1 MNTAENPPRKKEDEE
16 LEQFDRVPVSPETK
30 VPSYKIMDDKEKKFF
45 IANEKAK
52 IQELRGQLVET
63 FEDSRSPQEKQEAPK
78 EIIPPKKQES
88 GFRKKM
94 AKWMMTLGLVT
105 VAGTAS
111 AKTSD
116 AEKNFSDS
124 TTTSKE
130 VKHKESSV
138 SKTPKNTVPVYTQSK
153 TPEGGITPT
162 GLSNS
167 FYENEFGITES
178 DIGTLASQYGFSNN
192 SALEF
197 QSDLIDYMVEHHPD
211 AIDGVMKKYGETNK
225 GEGIQ
230 GLKDGNLGVRTAWLM
245 GLLKNGTAELMIDGK
260 KVTYSTTTPD
270 TLEGGPQ
277 PSGSEIFNT
286 SGYDKLVVLFDNS
299 PSMYNHRADL
309 AKDLKKN
316 ISSVPVEVQT
326 FTDST
331 TSSFTV
337 NNPSEASSMLEK
349 IDLKDQ
355 HKELAV
361 DVSLKKLTSMDVQ
374 TGKTKMVICT
384 DEKLQDVTQEKL
396 AQLRELASEKNVDV
410 VFSVIIEET
419 PYTLSLQDIQ
429 ESFDDVVDGLN
440 KSIQLREK
448 QITEFQQQLDQTT
461 KASEKKDLKNRIQET
476 QEEIQK
482 YRTQLASEQ
491 DLSNFDHAGK
501 SMATK

>member
-1 MNTAENPPRKKEDEE
+1 MNTSENPPRNNENEE
-16 LEQFDRVPVSPETK
+16 LERFDRGPVSPETK
-30 VPSYKIMDDKEKKFF
+30 VESYKIMDDKEKEFF

-52 IQELRGQLVET
+52 IQELRGQLVEK
-63 FEDSRSPQEKQEAPK
+63 FEDTRTNKEMQEAPVDVH
-78 EIIPPKKQES
+78 PPKKQES

-124 TTTSKE
+124 TGTSKE

-138 SKTPKNTVPVYTQSK
+138 SKTPKNTVPIYTQSK

-178 DIGTLASQYGFSNN
+178 DIGTLASQYGFSTG

-211 AIDGVMKKYGETNK
+211 AIDGVMQKYGETKK

-230 GLKDGNLGVRTAWLM
+230 GLKDNMLGVRTAWLM
-245 GLLKNGTAELMIDGK
+245 GLLKHGTAELTIEGK
-260 KVTYSTTTPD
+260 KVAYSTATPD
-270 TLEGGPQ
+270 TLEGGPT

-286 SGYDKLVVLFDNS
+286 TGYDKLVVLFDNS

-337 NNPSEASSMLEK
+337 DNPSEASSVLEK

-361 DVSLKKLTSMDVQ
+361 DVSLEKLTSMDVQ
-374 TGKTKMVICT
+374 IGKTKMVICT
-384 DEKLQDVTQEKL
+384 DEQLQDVTQEKL
-396 AQLRELASEKNVDV
+396 AELQKLASEKNVDV
-410 VFSVIIEET
+410 VFSVIINET
-419 PYTLSLQDIQ
+419 PYTLSIQDIQ
-429 ESFDDVVDGLN
+429 ESFNDVLDGLN

-448 QITEFQQQLDQTT
+448 QITEFQQQLDQAT
-461 KASEKKDLKNRIQET
+461 KASEKKDLKNRIKET

-482 YRTQLASEQ
+482 YRAQLASEQ
-491 DLSNFDHAGK
+491 NLSNFDHTGT
-501 SMATK
+501 SIATK